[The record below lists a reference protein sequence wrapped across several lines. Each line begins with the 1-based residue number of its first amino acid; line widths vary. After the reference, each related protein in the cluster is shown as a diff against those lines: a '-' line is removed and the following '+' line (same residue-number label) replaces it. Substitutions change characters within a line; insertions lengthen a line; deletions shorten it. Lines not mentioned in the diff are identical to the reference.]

1 MKISISSRITE
12 QSNNK
17 EKSFLSLDSFIK
29 LASKNKFD
37 GISLRPSMIST
48 HSSKYLVNQAQE
60 LFKVNN
66 IKVSMITS
74 NIHLAKN
81 DELASDIL
89 KNITPTLDLAEK
101 LKTSLI
107 RIMIKNS
114 DDIFYAKKALDEAK
128 ERNLK
133 LLQQT
138 HWGTLAE
145 TLDETVT
152 LIKTINRQNFG
163 ITFEPANLMACGS
176 DFNNDALN
184 QLLPHIEN
192 FYFQNIILD
201 KKGKHIFPT
210 IHNGDVKV
218 KYVSLENSK
227 GLNVFSFLDFLK
239 EKKYDKWF
247 TIHQPLLED
256 QTVEIA
262 IENASKL
269 FLQYKF

>member
-12 QSNNK
+12 QSDNK

-37 GISLRPSMIST
+37 GVSLRPSMIST
-48 HSSKYLVNQAQE
+48 QSSQYLVNQAQK
-60 LFKVNN
+60 LFKENN

-89 KNITPTLDLAEK
+89 RNITPSLDLAEK

-145 TLDETVT
+145 TLDETVK
-152 LIKTINRQNFG
+152 LIKTLNRQNFG
-163 ITFEPANLMACGS
+163 ITFEPANLMVCGS
-176 DFNNDALN
+176 DFNKNALN
-184 QLLPHIEN
+184 QLLPHTEN

-201 KKGKHIFPT
+201 KKGKHVFPT
-210 IHNGDVKV
+210 IHNGEVSV
-218 KYVSLENSK
+218 KYVSLDNSN
-227 GLNVFSFLDFLK
+227 GINVFSFLDFLR

-247 TIHQPLLED
+247 TVHQPLSED
-256 QTVEIA
+256 QTVENA

-269 FLQYKF
+269 FLEYKF

>member
-12 QSNNK
+12 QSDNK

-37 GISLRPSMIST
+37 GVSLRPSMIST
-48 HSSKYLVNQAQE
+48 QSSKYLVNQAKK

-66 IKVSMITS
+66 MKVSMITS

-89 KNITPTLDLAEK
+89 RNITPSLDLAEK

-145 TLDETVT
+145 TLDETVK
-152 LIKTINRQNFG
+152 LIKTVNRQNFG

-176 DFNNDALN
+176 DFNKNALN
-184 QLLPHIEN
+184 QLLPYTEN

-201 KKGKHIFPT
+201 KKGKHVFPT
-210 IHNGDVKV
+210 IHNGDVSV
-218 KYVSLENSK
+218 KYVSLDNSN
-227 GLNVFSFLDFLK
+227 GINVFSFLDFLR

-247 TIHQPLLED
+247 TVHQPLLED
-256 QTVEIA
+256 QTVENA

-269 FLQYKF
+269 FLEYKF

>member
-37 GISLRPSMIST
+37 GVSLRPSMIST
-48 HSSKYLVNQAQE
+48 HSSEYLVNQAQE

-163 ITFEPANLMACGS
+163 ITFEPGNLMACGS
-176 DFNNDALN
+176 DFNNNALN
-184 QLLPHIEN
+184 QLLPHTEN

-210 IHNGDVKV
+210 THNGDVKV
-218 KYVSLENSK
+218 KYVSLDNSK

-256 QTVEIA
+256 QTVEVA

>member
-12 QSNNK
+12 HSDNK

-37 GISLRPSMIST
+37 GVSLRPSMIST
-48 HSSKYLVNQAQE
+48 QSSEYLVNQAQK

-66 IKVSMITS
+66 MKVSMITS

-89 KNITPTLDLAEK
+89 RNITPSLDLAEK

-152 LIKTINRQNFG
+152 LIKKINRQNFG

-176 DFNNDALN
+176 EFNKNALN
-184 QLLPHIEN
+184 QLLPHTEN

-201 KKGKHIFPT
+201 KKGNHVFPT
-210 IHNGDVKV
+210 IHNGDVRV
-218 KYVSLENSK
+218 KYVSLENAK
-227 GLNVFSFLDFLK
+227 GINVFSLLDFLK

-247 TIHQPLLED
+247 TIHQPLFED
-256 QTVEIA
+256 QKVEIA

>member
-12 QSNNK
+12 QSDNK
-17 EKSFLSLDSFIK
+17 EKSFLSLDSFVK

-37 GISLRPSMIST
+37 GVSLRPSMIST
-48 HSSKYLVNQAQE
+48 HSSEYLVNQAQK

-66 IKVSMITS
+66 MKVSMITS

-152 LIKTINRQNFG
+152 LIKTINHQNFG

-176 DFNNDALN
+176 NFNNDALN
-184 QLLPHIEN
+184 QLLPYTEN

-210 IHNGDVKV
+210 THNGDVKV
-218 KYVSLENSK
+218 KYVSLDNSK

-247 TIHQPLLED
+247 TIHQPLLEN

-269 FLQYKF
+269 FFHYKS

>member
-12 QSNNK
+12 QSDNK
-17 EKSFLSLDSFIK
+17 EKSFISLDSFVK

-37 GISLRPSMIST
+37 GVSLRPSMIST
-48 HSSKYLVNQAQE
+48 QSSKYLVNQAKK

-66 IKVSMITS
+66 MKVSMITS

-89 KNITPTLDLAEK
+89 RNITPSLDLAET

-107 RIMIKNS
+107 RIMIKNR

-145 TLDETVT
+145 TLDETVK

-176 DFNNDALN
+176 DFNKNALN
-184 QLLPHIEN
+184 QLLPYTEN

-201 KKGKHIFPT
+201 KKGKHVFPT
-210 IHNGDVKV
+210 IHNGDVSI
-218 KYVSLENSK
+218 KYVSLDNSN
-227 GLNVFSFLDFLK
+227 GINVFSFLDFLR

-247 TIHQPLLED
+247 TVHQPLLED
-256 QTVEIA
+256 QTVKNA

-269 FLQYKF
+269 FLEYKF

>member
-12 QSNNK
+12 QSDNK
-17 EKSFLSLDSFIK
+17 EKSFLSLDSFVK

-37 GISLRPSMIST
+37 GVSLRPSMIST
-48 HSSKYLVNQAQE
+48 QSSKYLVNQAKK

-66 IKVSMITS
+66 MKVSMITS

-81 DELASDIL
+81 DEFASDIL
-89 KNITPTLDLAEK
+89 RNITPSLDLAEK

-176 DFNNDALN
+176 DFNKKALN
-184 QLLPHIEN
+184 QLLPHTEN

-201 KKGKHIFPT
+201 KKGKHVFPT
-210 IHNGDVKV
+210 IHNGDVRV
-218 KYVSLENSK
+218 KYVSLDNSN
-227 GLNVFSFLDFLK
+227 GINVFSFLDFLR

-247 TIHQPLLED
+247 TVHQPLLED
-256 QTVEIA
+256 QTVENA

-269 FLQYKF
+269 FLEYKF

>member
-12 QSNNK
+12 QSDNK
-17 EKSFLSLDSFIK
+17 EKSFISLDSFVK

-37 GISLRPSMIST
+37 GVSLRPSMIST
-48 HSSKYLVNQAQE
+48 QSSKYLVNQAKK

-66 IKVSMITS
+66 MKVSMITS

-89 KNITPTLDLAEK
+89 RNITPSLDLAET

-107 RIMIKNS
+107 RIMIKNRN
-114 DDIFYAKKALDEAK
+114 DIFYAKKALDEAK

-145 TLDETVT
+145 TLDETVK

-176 DFNNDALN
+176 DFNKNALN
-184 QLLPHIEN
+184 QLLPYTEN

-201 KKGKHIFPT
+201 KKGKHVFPT
-210 IHNGDVKV
+210 IHNGDVSV
-218 KYVSLENSK
+218 KYVSLDNSN
-227 GLNVFSFLDFLK
+227 GINVFSFLDFLR

-247 TIHQPLLED
+247 TVHQPLLED
-256 QTVEIA
+256 QTVKNA

-269 FLQYKF
+269 FLEYKF

>member
-12 QSNNK
+12 QSDNK
-17 EKSFLSLDSFIK
+17 EISFLSLDNFIK

-37 GISLRPSMIST
+37 GVSLRPSMISND
-48 HSSKYLVNQAQE
+48 SSEYLVNQAQK
-60 LFKVNN
+60 LFNVNN
-66 IKVSMITS
+66 MKVSMITS
-74 NIHLAKN
+74 NIHVAKN

-89 KNITPTLDLAEK
+89 RNITPSLDLAEK

-114 DDIFYAKKALDEAK
+114 DDIFYARKALDEAK

-152 LIKTINRQNFG
+152 LIKTINRKNFG

-176 DFNNDALN
+176 DFNKNALN

-201 KKGKHIFPT
+201 KKGKHVFPT
-210 IHNGDVKV
+210 IHNGDVRV
-218 KYVSLENSK
+218 KYISLDNSK
-227 GLNVFSFLDFLK
+227 GLNIFSFLDFLR

-247 TIHQPLLED
+247 TIHQPLLKD

-262 IENASKL
+262 IKNASKL

>member
-66 IKVSMITS
+66 MKVSMITS

-176 DFNNDALN
+176 DFNNNALN
-184 QLLPHIEN
+184 QLLPHTEN

-210 IHNGDVKV
+210 THNGDVKV
-218 KYVSLENSK
+218 KYVTLDNSK

-247 TIHQPLLED
+247 TIHQPLLEN
-256 QTVEIA
+256 QTLEIA
-262 IENASKL
+262 IKNASKL
-269 FLQYKF
+269 FLHYKS

>member
-12 QSNNK
+12 QSDNK
-17 EKSFLSLDSFIK
+17 EKSFLSLDNFIK

-37 GISLRPSMIST
+37 GVSLRPSMISNN
-48 HSSKYLVNQAQE
+48 SSEYLVNQAQK
-60 LFKVNN
+60 LFNVNN
-66 IKVSMITS
+66 MKVSMITS
-74 NIHLAKN
+74 NIHVAKN
-81 DELASDIL
+81 DEVASDIL
-89 KNITPTLDLAEK
+89 RNITPSLDLAEK

-152 LIKTINRQNFG
+152 LIKKINHKNFG

-176 DFNNDALN
+176 DFNKNALN
-184 QLLPHIEN
+184 KLLPHTEN

-201 KKGKHIFPT
+201 KKGKHVFPT
-210 IHNGDVKV
+210 IHNGDVRV
-218 KYVSLENSK
+218 KYISLDNPK
-227 GLNVFSFLDFLK
+227 GINIFSFLDFLR
-239 EKKYDKWF
+239 EKKYNKWF
-247 TIHQPLLED
+247 TIHQPLLKD

>member
-12 QSNNK
+12 YSDNK

-29 LASKNKFD
+29 LASENKFD
-37 GISLRPSMIST
+37 GVSLRPSLIST
-48 HSSKYLVNQAQE
+48 QSSEYSVNQAQK
-60 LFKVNN
+60 LFIKNN
-66 IKVSMITS
+66 MKVSMITS

-89 KNITPTLDLAEK
+89 RNITPTLDLAEK

-107 RIMIKNS
+107 RIMIKNN
-114 DDIFYAKKALDEAK
+114 DDIYYAKKALDEAK

-145 TLDETVT
+145 TVDETVT

-176 DFNNDALN
+176 NFNKNALN
-184 QLLPHIEN
+184 ELLPHTEN

-201 KKGKHIFPT
+201 KKGNHVFPT

-218 KYVSLENSK
+218 KYVSLDNAK
-227 GLNVFSFLDFLK
+227 GINVFSFLDFLK

-247 TIHQPLLED
+247 TIHQPLLEG

-262 IENASKL
+262 IESASKL

>member
-17 EKSFLSLDSFIK
+17 EKSFVSLDSFIK

-37 GISLRPSMIST
+37 GVSLRPSLIST

-66 IKVSMITS
+66 MKVSMITS

-133 LLQQT
+133 LIQQT

-152 LIKTINRQNFG
+152 LIKIINRQNFG

-176 DFNNDALN
+176 NFNNDALN
-184 QLLPHIEN
+184 QLLPFTEN

-210 IHNGDVKV
+210 THNGDVKV
-218 KYVSLENSK
+218 KYVSLDNSR

>member
-12 QSNNK
+12 QSDNK
-17 EKSFLSLDSFIK
+17 EKSFLSLDNFIK

-37 GISLRPSMIST
+37 GVSLRPSMISNN
-48 HSSKYLVNQAQE
+48 SSEYLVNQAQK
-60 LFKVNN
+60 LFNVNN
-66 IKVSMITS
+66 MKVSMITS
-74 NIHLAKN
+74 NIHVAKN

-89 KNITPTLDLAEK
+89 RNITPSLDLAEK

-114 DDIFYAKKALDEAK
+114 DDIFYARKALDEAK

-152 LIKTINRQNFG
+152 LIKTINRKNFG

-176 DFNNDALN
+176 DFNKNALN

-201 KKGKHIFPT
+201 KKGKHVFPT
-210 IHNGDVKV
+210 IHNGDVRV
-218 KYVSLENSK
+218 KYISLDNSK
-227 GLNVFSFLDFLK
+227 GINIFSFLDFLR

-247 TIHQPLLED
+247 TIHQPLLKD

-262 IENASKL
+262 IKNASKL